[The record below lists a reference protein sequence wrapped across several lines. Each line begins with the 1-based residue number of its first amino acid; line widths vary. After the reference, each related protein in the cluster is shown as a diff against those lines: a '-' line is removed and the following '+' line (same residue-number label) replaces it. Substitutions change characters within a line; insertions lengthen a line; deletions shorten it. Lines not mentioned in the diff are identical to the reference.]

1 MLRGCAPHRA
11 CSSAAQHNARHGLHH
26 PFFLIALAL
35 ARPGIQDLGGSL
47 IREVA
52 NAGMGRADLLAFWF
66 GESDQ
71 STPQF
76 IREAAI
82 ESLASGETFYS
93 QNLGRPWLRQAIA
106 QYLQRLHGRD
116 FDVERIAAVA
126 SGDVGLMLTC
136 QLLLSPGDRV
146 VAVTPVWPNPLEMAR
161 ILGAQVERVP
171 LQVRGGRWT
180 LGLDQLLQALTPGTR
195 MLILNSPNNPTGWTL
210 EAAAVA
216 LLLAHCRRH
225 GIWVLS
231 DDVYERLVYDPAQAS
246 APSLL
251 RLAEAEDRI
260 ISVNSCSKA
269 WLMTGWRM
277 GWMVVPQ
284 ALQADLSKV
293 IEYNFSC
300 IFEPIQRAAAVALT
314 QGEAH
319 VAQLRAGLADS
330 RQRLV
335 QALRAIPGVQ
345 VPDAGGAMYAFFRLE
360 GKATRSPWP
369 SAWCAKPAWAWP
381 LATPSAPRA
390 RAGCAGAMP
399 PPTTPAC
406 SKACAGWRPSCKPPQ
421 AAELHDAE
429 LCF

>member
-1 MLRGCAPHRA
+1 MDFTTPP
-11 CSSAAQHNARHGLHH
+11 SS
-26 PFFLIALAL
+26 LIAPAL

-180 LGLDQLLQALTPGTR
+180 LDLDQLLQALTPGTR

-216 LLLAHCRRH
+216 PLLAHCRRH

-360 GKATRSPWP
+360 GQSDSLTLAKRLVREAGLGLAPGNAFGPEGQGWLRWCHAT
-369 SAWCAKPAWAWP
+369 ADH
-381 LATPSAPRA
+381 A
-390 RAGCAGAMP
+390 RLLEGVRRLEAFVQ
-399 PPTTPAC
+399 T
-406 SKACAGWRPSCKPPQ
+406 
-421 AAELHDAE
+421 AASG
-429 LCF
+429 

>member
-1 MLRGCAPHRA
+1 MRA
-11 CSSAAQHNARHGLHH
+11 MDFTTPPSS
-26 PFFLIALAL
+26 LIAPAL

-180 LGLDQLLQALTPGTR
+180 LDLDQLLQALTPGTR

-216 LLLAHCRRH
+216 PLLAHCRRH

-360 GKATRSPWP
+360 GQSDSLTLAKHLVREAGLGLAPGNAFGPEGQGWLRWCHAT
-369 SAWCAKPAWAWP
+369 ADH
-381 LATPSAPRA
+381 A
-390 RAGCAGAMP
+390 RLLEGVRRLEAFVQ
-399 PPTTPAC
+399 T
-406 SKACAGWRPSCKPPQ
+406 
-421 AAELHDAE
+421 AASG
-429 LCF
+429 

>member
-1 MLRGCAPHRA
+1 MRA
-11 CSSAAQHNARHGLHH
+11 MDFTTPPSS
-26 PFFLIALAL
+26 LIAPAL

-180 LGLDQLLQALTPGTR
+180 LDLDQLLQALTPGTR

-216 LLLAHCRRH
+216 PLLAHCRRH

-360 GKATRSPWP
+360 GQSDSLTLAKRLVREAGLGLAPGNAFGPEGQGWLRWCHAT
-369 SAWCAKPAWAWP
+369 ADH
-381 LATPSAPRA
+381 A
-390 RAGCAGAMP
+390 RLLEGVRRLEAFVQ
-399 PPTTPAC
+399 T
-406 SKACAGWRPSCKPPQ
+406 
-421 AAELHDAE
+421 AASG
-429 LCF
+429 